1 MSLWIAD
8 ASRRTTCLKI
18 CEANFTEAPHYPVL
32 SCPAHHPEAS
42 RWCEIAV
49 APAGSAGQK
58 HFTHST
64 DTVLACRA
72 ELWSREE
79 RLALYRRRIEE
90 DTYKVSSCTLAL
102 ANYRAYVTGGGDETL
117 ASCKRTPPMFCFAHR
132 WSDHIVQ
139 KPPQSYLL
147 WSSTN
152 QGSAHGPRVM
162 CSVVC
167 WHYWGRLS
175 AVSVRLFAQHR
186 LQ

>member
-1 MSLWIAD
+1 MAGDEDEVEARLPTLPGWYVEVVCTCFANRREHDACPCFLPAKYLVRTVSLWIAD

-58 HFTHST
+58 HFTHSS
-64 DTVLACRA
+64 DTVLACLA

-102 ANYRAYVTGGGDETL
+102 ANYRA
-117 ASCKRTPPMFCFAHR
+117 
-132 WSDHIVQ
+132 
-139 KPPQSYLL
+139 
-147 WSSTN
+147 
-152 QGSAHGPRVM
+152 
-162 CSVVC
+162 
-167 WHYWGRLS
+167 
-175 AVSVRLFAQHR
+175 
-186 LQ
+186 